1 MIFHETA
8 LRGAFMIEM
17 KRLEDSRGFFARS
30 FCRNE
35 FEEHGLKPD
44 VSQCNLSVNWHKATL
59 RGMHYQ
65 VAPKEEAKLVRCV
78 KGAIHDVIIDLRP
91 HSLTYKEW
99 LGFNLT
105 ADDYRMIYV
114 PGGFAHGYLT
124 LVENTEVIYQ
134 VSEFYSPEHERGIRW
149 DDPAFSVRWP
159 IVPEVVS
166 AKDASHP
173 LYSL

>member
-1 MIFHETA
+1 MIFHETE

-17 KRLEDSRGFFARS
+17 KRLEDPRGFFARS

-35 FEEHGLKPD
+35 FEKHGLKPN
-44 VSQCNLSVNWHKATL
+44 VSQCNVSVNWHKATL

-65 VAPKEEAKLVRCV
+65 LAPKEEAKLVRCV

-91 HSLTYKEW
+91 NSSTYKKW
-99 LGFNLT
+99 LGFDLT

-124 LVENTEVIYQ
+124 LVEKVEVIYQ

-159 IVPEVVS
+159 ITPEVVS
-166 AKDASHP
+166 DKDASHP

>member
-1 MIFHETA
+1 MIFHETE

-30 FCRNE
+30 FCRKE
-35 FEEHGLKPD
+35 FEQHGLKPD
-44 VSQCNLSVNWHKATL
+44 VLQCNLSVNWHKATL

-91 HSLTYKEW
+91 HSPTYKEW

-105 ADDYRMIYV
+105 ANDYRMIYV

-173 LYSL
+173 SYSL

>member
-1 MIFHETA
+1 
-8 LRGAFMIEM
+8 MIEM

-30 FCRNE
+30 FCRKE

-44 VSQCNLSVNWHKATL
+44 VSQGNLSVNWHKATL

-91 HSLTYKEW
+91 HSPTYKEW

-105 ADDYRMIYV
+105 ANDCRMIYV

-159 IVPEVVS
+159 IIPEVVS